1 MFDNLP
7 AAAPNIRAGKLRA
20 LAVTSARR
28 NPAFPDLPAI
38 SETVPGFDVR
48 SWFGLMGPAGLP
60 RPVVDKLHAEMARI
74 FAQPDV
80 LRRIA
85 DMGAEAQ
92 VTDPAAFT
100 AYVHQEIERW
110 AKVVKASGATV
121 Q

>member
-1 MFDNLP
+1 
-7 AAAPNIRAGKLRA
+7 
-20 LAVTSARR
+20 
-28 NPAFPDLPAI
+28 
-38 SETVPGFDVR
+38 
-48 SWFGLMGPAGLP
+48 MGPAGLP

-80 LRRIA
+80 LQRIA